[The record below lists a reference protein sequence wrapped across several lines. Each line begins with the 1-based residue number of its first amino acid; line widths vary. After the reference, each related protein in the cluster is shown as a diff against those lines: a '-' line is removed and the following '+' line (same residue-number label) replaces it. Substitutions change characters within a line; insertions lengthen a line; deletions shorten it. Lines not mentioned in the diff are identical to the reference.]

1 MVRDYKYIV
10 CVLVV
15 ANIVWQVEIRQD
27 LFPPLL
33 RLLFNTYSYY
43 HDRNSRRAVERCIR
57 VIFSSNVAPEPLTDF
72 VKAVHAET
80 LKSGLA
86 PSNAFVLVHWCS
98 ILLQELSGTRH
109 WDKWGLE
116 TIVSSA
122 QALELCLSE
131 SSRSNVK
138 HSALVVTRR
147 GLRKVFSQ
155 SETRQK
161 MIGDAV
167 EKLSSK
173 STRPL
178 AKNAI
183 MLGVIAGVCA
193 RIPEAKEVLS
203 GKKSQFYS
211 FFNREIIGSRT
222 PIPVH
227 IANGLDDF
235 FVAYTSK
242 EDVEKE
248 IIPSV
253 EKALLR
259 APEIVLNDLVSPLF
273 QSLPDTVDL
282 STILRNNLLK
292 PLLGSIK
299 STNAE
304 IRLGAL
310 NAFKAAV
317 LKCHEVDVIAQIAEE
332 ILTPL
337 KTGKLS
343 SADQRVCYAEML
355 AALPVS
361 KTAATIISPALA
373 VVAGKET
380 NEAALS
386 AVTLALIC
394 HLEWGAQNGMVFDKP
409 VIDSLVKGISEKRV
423 PFRKLWTLR
432 LGQLFWS
439 TNDGEILRSQ
449 FSSLAECAM
458 PALLETWNE
467 ATTNPLAAAQSGLVT
482 AAYVF
487 TAISYEKFVF
497 ISNSKVEAALKKAQ
511 VAQQALAMDPKPSF
525 LLNQRIYGKLIHDD
539 DFKWF
544 IRALTSLFQQLANA
558 EPDSAI
564 AIGWSQ
570 AIIFCICSSTV
581 KPALRRE
588 ASLALSRLY
597 VRSPSHISNIIV
609 AGIWRWRNYIE
620 SGEKD
625 SAAIISKTE
634 NQGLHQVV
642 KAICLSSADIA
653 RFGGE
658 VSESARKNQMVS
670 MLVLARPDLLPRL
683 NWIDLSLRIEVDP
696 GDLAR
701 TCGESL
707 IKQILDSTNFKE
719 TVTSHTY
726 LILTRD

>member
-1 MVRDYKYIV
+1 
-10 CVLVV
+10 
-15 ANIVWQVEIRQD
+15 
-27 LFPPLL
+27 
-33 RLLFNTYSYY
+33 
-43 HDRNSRRAVERCIR
+43 
-57 VIFSSNVAPEPLTDF
+57 
-72 VKAVHAET
+72 
-80 LKSGLA
+80 
-86 PSNAFVLVHWCS
+86 
-98 ILLQELSGTRH
+98 
-109 WDKWGLE
+109 
-116 TIVSSA
+116 
-122 QALELCLSE
+122 
-131 SSRSNVK
+131 
-138 HSALVVTRR
+138 
-147 GLRKVFSQ
+147 
-155 SETRQK
+155 
-161 MIGDAV
+161 
-167 EKLSSK
+167 
-173 STRPL
+173 
-178 AKNAI
+178 
-183 MLGVIAGVCA
+183 
-193 RIPEAKEVLS
+193 
-203 GKKSQFYS
+203 
-211 FFNREIIGSRT
+211 
-222 PIPVH
+222 
-227 IANGLDDF
+227 
-235 FVAYTSK
+235 
-242 EDVEKE
+242 
-248 IIPSV
+248 
-253 EKALLR
+253 
-259 APEIVLNDLVSPLF
+259 
-273 QSLPDTVDL
+273 
-282 STILRNNLLK
+282 
-292 PLLGSIK
+292 
-299 STNAE
+299 
-304 IRLGAL
+304 
-310 NAFKAAV
+310 
-317 LKCHEVDVIAQIAEE
+317 
-332 ILTPL
+332 
-337 KTGKLS
+337 
-343 SADQRVCYAEML
+343 
-355 AALPVS
+355 
-361 KTAATIISPALA
+361 
-373 VVAGKET
+373 
-380 NEAALS
+380 
-386 AVTLALIC
+386 
-394 HLEWGAQNGMVFDKP
+394 
-409 VIDSLVKGISEKRV
+409 
-423 PFRKLWTLR
+423 
-432 LGQLFWS
+432 
-439 TNDGEILRSQ
+439 
-449 FSSLAECAM
+449 M

-487 TAISYEKFVF
+487 TAMSYEKFVF

-511 VAQQALAMDPKPSF
+511 VAQQALSMDPKPSF

-544 IRALTSLFQQLANA
+544 IRALSSLFQQLANA